1 VWTVV
6 SSNSHEFRWEI
17 AMTDAR
23 ARTASRT
30 KAATRAARGPKYVYF
45 FGNGKAEGSSAM
57 RPLLGGKGCELAEM
71 TNLGVPVP
79 PGFTITTEAWAAYDA
94 AGKQQPSGL
103 WQQVMDNLAR
113 LEAAAGSKLGDPD
126 RPLLVSVRSGA
137 RASMPGMMDT
147 VLNLGL
153 NDRTVEGL
161 ARRTKNERF
170 AWDCYRRFI
179 GIFSDVVLGIDR
191 HAFDALLE
199 RVKSQTASTTDAA
212 VPADALRDLVAEA
225 KALVQER
232 TGQPFPQEPKE
243 QLRLAINA
251 VFDSWWAKKA
261 VDYRRIHRLADEWGT
276 AVTVMAMVF
285 GNLGDTS
292 GTGVCFS
299 RDPASGERRFFG
311 EFLVNAQGEDV
322 VAGIRT
328 PEHLDDLKQRM
339 PKVHAQLTAI
349 KDKLER
355 HYRDMQDIEFTVQD
369 GRLFILQTRSGKRT
383 AAAAVRIAVEM
394 VDERLIDRLTALS
407 RVEPGSL
414 NQLLVKTV
422 DPKASYTAIGRG
434 LPATPAAAV
443 GKVVLDPEHAVELA
457 LRGEKVILVRAET
470 SPEDVA
476 GMHVA
481 EGILT
486 SRGGLTSHAAV
497 VARGW
502 GKCCIV
508 GAGDVVVD
516 EENKL
521 FRSGKSTVHEGQ
533 VITLNGATGE
543 VVVGALPLVDPEL
556 SDEFRKL
563 LDWARSVA
571 TTDVRANADT
581 PDDARKA
588 REFKANGIGLVR
600 TEHMFFKKDRLPVV
614 RQMIMATDEQ
624 GRRKAVDQLLPFQRE
639 DFVGIFTEMQGL
651 PVTIRLLDPPLHEF
665 LPKYSEVLVDYTKLD
680 ALGVNPARQQE
691 LGAVKARLEALIEA
705 NPMLGHRGCRLGIT
719 FPEIYEMQVR
729 AIMEAACTVAQQGI
743 KVEPEIMI
751 PLTGTTPEMKLTE
764 EMTRKVADSVIAE
777 TRVSVPYMVGTMIEV
792 PRAALIADQMARHA
806 EFFSFGT
813 NDLTQMTFGYSRD
826 DIGKFLPFYLDKKLL
841 PADPFAVLDQEGVGE
856 LIQIGIERGRKT
868 RPGLKIGICGE
879 HGGEPSSVEF
889 CHRVGMTY
897 VSCSPLMVPIA
908 WLAASQAQIKD
919 PRPDAKPSKAAPHG
933 RRSTPTARA
942 RRRARR
948 GR

>member
-1 VWTVV
+1 MALTRTRKTPVRR
-6 SSNSHEFRWEI
+6 SRRASPH
-17 AMTDAR
+17 AR
-23 ARTASRT
+23 
-30 KAATRAARGPKYVYF
+30 KYVYF
-45 FGNGKAEGSSAM
+45 FANGKAEGSSAM

-71 TNLGVPVP
+71 TNLGIPVP
-79 PGFTITTEAWAAYDA
+79 PGFTITTEAWAAYNA
-94 AGKQQPSGL
+94 AGRKQPPGL
-103 WQQVMDNLAR
+103 WAQVETSLSR
-113 LEAAAGSKLGDPD
+113 LEAAGGSRLGDPD

-153 NDRTVEGL
+153 NDKTVDGL
-161 ARRTKNERF
+161 GRRTRNERF
-170 AWDCYRRFI
+170 AWDCYRRFLT
-179 GIFSDVVLGIDR
+179 IFGDVVLGIDR
-191 HAFDALLE
+191 HAFDVLLD
-199 RVKSQTASTTDAA
+199 RVKARVGAKTDAD
-212 VPADALRDLVAEA
+212 VPADALKELVAES
-225 KALVQER
+225 KRLVQEK
-232 TGQPFPQEPKE
+232 TGRPFPQDPVE

-261 VDYRRIHRLADEWGT
+261 VDYRRIHRLSDDWGT

-299 RDPASGERRFFG
+299 RDPATGERRFFG

-322 VAGIRT
+322 VAGVRT
-328 PEHLDDLKQRM
+328 PEHLDDLKRRM
-339 PKVHAQLTAI
+339 PKSYAQLVAI
-349 KDKLER
+349 KDKLEQ
-355 HYRDMQDIEFTVQD
+355 HYREMQDIEFTVQE
-369 GRLFILQTRSGKRT
+369 GRLYILQTRSGKRT

-394 VDERLIDRLTALS
+394 VKQKLIDKPTALL

-422 DPKASYTAIGRG
+422 DPKAKYTSIGRG

-443 GKVVLDPEHAVELA
+443 GKVVLNPENAVEMA

-502 GKCCIV
+502 GKCCVV

-516 EENKL
+516 EENRL
-521 FRSGKSTVHEGQ
+521 FRAGTSIVREGQ

-543 VVVGALPLVDPEL
+543 VVVGPLPLVDPEL
-556 SDEFRKL
+556 SREFRQL
-563 LDWARSVA
+563 LGWAREVA
-571 TTDVRANADT
+571 TTRVRANADT
-581 PDDARKA
+581 PEDARKA
-588 REFKANGIGLVR
+588 REFEADGIGLVR
-600 TEHMFFKKDRLPVV
+600 TEHMFFRKDRILVV
-614 RQMIMATDEQ
+614 REMIMATDEQ

-639 DFVGIFTEMQGL
+639 DFVSIFKEMKGF

-665 LPKYSEVLVDYTKLD
+665 LPKYNEVLEEYTKLD
-680 ALGVNPARQQE
+680 ALGINPARHQE

-729 AIMEAACTVAQQGI
+729 AIMEAACTVSKQG
-743 KVEPEIMI
+743 VEVQPEIMI
-751 PLTGTTPEMKLTE
+751 PLTGTTAEMKLTAQ
-764 EMTRKVADSVIAE
+764 MTRRVAEAVTAE
-777 TRVSVPYMVGTMIEV
+777 MGVRVPYMVGTMIEV
-792 PRAALIADQMARHA
+792 PRAALIADQMAQHA

-813 NDLTQMTFGYSRD
+813 NDLTQMTYGYSRD

-856 LIQIGIERGRKT
+856 LIRLGIERGRKT
-868 RPGLKIGICGE
+868 QSDLKIGICGE

-897 VSCSPLMVPIA
+897 VSCSPYMVPIA
-908 WLAASQAQIKD
+908 WLAAAQAQIKE
-919 PRPDAKPSKAAPHG
+919 PRAA
-933 RRSTPTARA
+933 
-942 RRRARR
+942 R
-948 GR
+948 GGKRHA